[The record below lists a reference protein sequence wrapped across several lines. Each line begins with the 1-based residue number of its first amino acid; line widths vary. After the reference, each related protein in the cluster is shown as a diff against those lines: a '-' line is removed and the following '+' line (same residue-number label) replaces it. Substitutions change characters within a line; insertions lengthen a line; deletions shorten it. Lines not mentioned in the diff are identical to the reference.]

1 MGAGEAE
8 SPWHC
13 SGGVQC
19 PAVPSSALHPLPVP
33 DLTHGNLSGGNNAK
47 PMLSLP
53 MAIPFAPPHP
63 PCPEGG
69 EMGRKAPQ
77 GSTGA
82 AQWHPEE
89 RGEVH
94 GSLSGGNNTTAHVLL
109 L

>member
-1 MGAGEAE
+1 
-8 SPWHC
+8 
-13 SGGVQC
+13 
-19 PAVPSSALHPLPVP
+19 
-33 DLTHGNLSGGNNAK
+33 
-47 PMLSLP
+47 
-53 MAIPFAPPHP
+53 
-63 PCPEGG
+63 
-69 EMGRKAPQ
+69 MGRKALQ

>member
-1 MGAGEAE
+1 MALLWG
-8 SPWHC
+8 C
-13 SGGVQC
+13 S
-19 PAVPSSALHPLPVP
+19 VPSSAQQCPPSPPGAGPDPWEPVWWEP
-33 DLTHGNLSGGNNAK
+33 CKANAV
-47 PMLSLP
+47 PTNGHT
-53 MAIPFAPPHP
+53 FCPPHP
-63 PCPEGG
+63 PCPKGG